1 MRIGIMAGATSGDES
16 LDAFISSAKDFEARG
31 FDTMWLANIFGLDA
45 ITTAA
50 LIGRETNRMALGTA
64 VVPTYP
70 RHPVA
75 LAQQTLTAQ
84 AACGGRFHLGIG
96 LSHKIV
102 IEDLLGLSYA
112 RRARHMREYLA
123 VLAPLLRGEP
133 AKFEGEE
140 FRVNVSL
147 TIPRADPVPT
157 LIAALGDHMLRI
169 AGQTADGTILWMT
182 GPETIES
189 HVEPKLRAAARDAG
203 RPAPRIVAG
212 LPIVLTDDV
221 DAARKAIDETLVI
234 YGQLPSYRAMLDK
247 EGAAGPADVSLVGNE
262 SELDARI
269 QRLVDIGVTDFCASI
284 VPVGDGVAERTLDY
298 LTSKVASRS
307 GTS

>member
-1 MRIGIMAGATSGDES
+1 MRIGIMAGATSGNEN
-16 LDAFISSAKDFEARG
+16 LDAFVASARDFEARG

-50 LIGRETNRMALGTA
+50 VIGRETDRIALGTA
-64 VVPTYP
+64 VVPSYP

-75 LAQQTLTAQ
+75 LAQQAVTTQ
-84 AACGGRFHLGIG
+84 AACRGRFHLGIG

-112 RRARHMREYLA
+112 RRARHMREYLS

-140 FRVNVSL
+140 FRVDVSL
-147 TIPRADPVPT
+147 TIPDVEPVPT

-169 AGQTADGTILWMT
+169 AGQKADGTILWMT

-189 HVEPKLRAAARDAG
+189 HVGPRLRAAAAEAG

-221 DAARKAIDETLVI
+221 EATREAIDETLVI

-262 SELDARI
+262 SELDAQI
-269 QRLVDIGVTDFCASI
+269 QRLIDVGVTDFCASI
-284 VPVGDGVAERTLDY
+284 VPTADGVAERTLDY
-298 LTSKVASRS
+298 LTSKL
-307 GTS
+307 GD